1 MLSGELPVNGG
12 SAALAERC
20 TPAGA
25 GPAAATE
32 SVRSVPEAW
41 FLPRKICLAS
51 AGYRGLGG
59 GDLQLMC
66 RVGDFELDVVVRM
79 RGTPAQLE
87 IVGQVTHADRVY
99 EPVANLTLKLVQVK
113 VRVPVTSTSTDS
125 FGEFDFMALEEAT
138 YGIRLGA
145 SNDAPTVL
153 VWDDGQR

>member
-1 MLSGELPVNGG
+1 MNGG
-12 SAALAERC
+12 NAALTERC
-20 TPAGA
+20 TPASACPTA
-25 GPAAATE
+25 GTE

-41 FLPRKICLAS
+41 FLPRRICLAS

-87 IVGQVTHADRVY
+87 IVGQVTHAGRVY
-99 EPVANLTLKLVQVK
+99 EPVANLTLKLVQLK
-113 VRVPVTSTSTDS
+113 VFVPLMSTSTDS